1 MNKSGSGRL
10 ADTMFITAMML
21 GLIGLVGMALLGVTA
36 GGHGHSSHGRTGHGH
51 SGHSHSSHGHISHHV
66 GHGHATHLGERLL
79 ALASPRVIF
88 SLALGFGAVGLAVGG
103 VLPPVLA
110 IVVAVLGGLAF
121 ERWLVSPYWTALS
134 AFASKPANNL
144 ESAVMGEAQAE
155 TDFDVSGAGLV
166 SLEMDGQVRQLL
178 GRLEPRERDV
188 GLRVRR
194 GERLRVLA
202 VRPDGSCVVS
212 KLH

>member
-1 MNKSGSGRL
+1 
-10 ADTMFITAMML
+10 MFLTAMML
-21 GLIGLVGMALLGVTA
+21 GLVGLVGMALLGVTA
-36 GGHGHSSHGRTGHGH
+36 GGHGHSSRGGSSHGH
-51 SGHSHSSHGHISHHV
+51 SGHAHASRGHSSHHLT
-66 GHGHATHLGERLL
+66 GHAHTPHLSERLL

-88 SLALGFGAVGLAVGG
+88 SVALGFGAVGMVVSSL
-103 VLPPVLA
+103 LPSALA
-110 IVVAVLGGLAF
+110 IVVAVLGALAF
-121 ERWLVSPYWTALS
+121 ERWLVSPYFHLLF
-134 AFASKPANNL
+134 AFASKPAKTL
-144 ESAVMGEAQAE
+144 ESAVMGDAQAE
-155 TDFDVSGAGLV
+155 TDFDTSGSGLV

>member
-1 MNKSGSGRL
+1 
-10 ADTMFITAMML
+10 MFITAMML
-21 GLIGLVGMALLGVTA
+21 GLVGLVGMALLGVTA
-36 GGHGHSSHGRTGHGH
+36 GGHGHSSHGHSGHGH
-51 SGHSHSSHGHISHHV
+51 SGHGRTGHHV
-66 GHGHATHLGERLL
+66 GHSTHLGERLL

-88 SLALGFGAVGLAVGG
+88 SLALGFGAVGLAVRG
-103 VLPPVLA
+103 VLPSVLA
-110 IVVAVLGGLAF
+110 IVVAVLGALAF

-144 ESAVMGEAQAE
+144 ESTVMGDAQAE

-178 GRLEPRERDV
+178 GRLDPDERGA

-194 GERLRVLA
+194 GERLRVLS

>member
-1 MNKSGSGRL
+1 
-10 ADTMFITAMML
+10 MFITAMML
-21 GLIGLVGMALLGVTA
+21 GLVGLIGMALLGAA
-36 GGHGHSSHGRTGHGH
+36 GGHGHSGHGH
-51 SGHSHSSHGHISHHV
+51 SGHGHVGHGHASHHV
-66 GHGHATHLGERLL
+66 GHGHTPHLNERLL

-88 SLALGFGAVGLAVGG
+88 SLALGFGAVGLV
-103 VLPPVLA
+103 VSSLLPTVLA

-121 ERWLVSPYWTALS
+121 ERWLVSPYFQALS

-144 ESAVMGEAQAE
+144 ESTVMGDAQAE
-155 TDFDVSGAGLV
+155 TDFDASGAGLV